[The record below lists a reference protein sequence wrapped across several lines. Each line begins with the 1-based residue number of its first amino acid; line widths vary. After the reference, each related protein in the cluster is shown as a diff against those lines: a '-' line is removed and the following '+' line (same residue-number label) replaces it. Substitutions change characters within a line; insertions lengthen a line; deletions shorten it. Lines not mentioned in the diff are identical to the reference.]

1 MSIIERVMAFLLNK
15 RLIAEMI
22 THALEADPEESCGL
36 LVGNE
41 TADRVVRMQNVHPQ
55 PGRRYEMSPVE
66 LMRVEG
72 SAEDNGEQIVAIY
85 HSHTFTQAYPSETD
99 VNNAVQSGWTDPVYV
114 LVSLVEKWRPVVRA
128 YQISDDGQVAE
139 LPITTD
145 GGAYVEVK

>member
-1 MSIIERVMAFLLNK
+1 MAFLLNK

-36 LVGNE
+36 LVGKE
-41 TADRVVRMQNVHPQ
+41 AAERAVRMQNVHPQ
-55 PGRRYEMSPVE
+55 PGRRYEMSPLE